1 MVRHGCS
8 HRRFWPAG
16 CSSSGDSLNSKSEVL
31 MSSARRIVKVFATV
45 AGVVWLGA
53 STLAQKEISFSDPS
67 KLPNPYRL
75 EKGWPTLPKTMN
87 GGHWG
92 ELIRVDTDPKGNI
105 WVYHR
110 CFNTEPE
117 GAATC

>member
-1 MVRHGCS
+1 M
-8 HRRFWPAG
+8 
-16 CSSSGDSLNSKSEVL
+16 KY
-31 MSSARRIVKVFATV
+31 ARRTVVGLFAVALVRALGVRTRAPQTETKYSDMSKV
-45 AGVVWLGA
+45 
-53 STLAQKEISFSDPS
+53 
-67 KLPNPYRL
+67 PNPYRL
-75 EKGWPTLPKTMN
+75 VKGWPTLPKTMN

-117 GAATC
+117 GAATCVGRTEPPI